1 MWEKSQYK
9 IYHSLNQRVIHLLPR
24 DGKCRKA
31 PKGAFLLTITLKYAI
46 IEVTNINKHMNK
58 YKQWY
63 ANITERAKN
72 RILETYTESHHIVP
86 RSLGGGDGP
95 NNLVNLTA
103 REHFVCHWLLVK
115 MTTGQEHHKML
126 NALRMMRAEKQGQ
139 HRYNTKITARVYESI
154 KQEYAKLQSET
165 LKGKGNGFYG
175 KKHTPEAREKIRQKN
190 LGNKLTPEQ
199 HARLVANTTGKR
211 KPPLSDEHKAKLSI
225 LREGEGNGMW
235 GKTHSEETKAK
246 QRAKAVGRKQSAETV
261 QKKADA
267 VRGSK
272 REKRLCPHCDQL
284 VAVNGYARWHGAN
297 CRRLDLKPG

>member
-86 RSLGGGDGP
+86 RSLGGGDEP

-272 REKRLCPHCDQL
+272 REKKLCPHCNQL
-284 VAVNGYARWHGAN
+284 VAVNGYARWHGD
-297 CRRLDLKPG
+297 CCKKK

>member
-1 MWEKSQYK
+1 MPLTTLVKSQYK
-9 IYHSLNQRVIHLLPR
+9 IYHSPNQRVIHLLPR

-31 PKGAFLLTITLKYAI
+31 PKGAFLLTIAPKYAI
-46 IEVTNINKHMNK
+46 IEVININKHMNK
-58 YKQWY
+58 YTQWY

-72 RILETYTESHHIVP
+72 RILETYTESHHVVP
-86 RSLGGGDGP
+86 RSLGGSDEAD
-95 NNLVNLTA
+95 NLVNLTA

-190 LGNKLTPEQ
+190 LGNKLTVEQ

-272 REKRLCPHCDQL
+272 REKKLCPHCDQL
-284 VAVNGYARWHGAN
+284 VAVNGYARWHGSN
-297 CRRLDLKPG
+297 CKSQ

>member
-1 MWEKSQYK
+1 
-9 IYHSLNQRVIHLLPR
+9 
-24 DGKCRKA
+24 
-31 PKGAFLLTITLKYAI
+31 LTIAPKYAI

-63 ANITERAKN
+63 TNITERAKN
-72 RILETYTESHHIVP
+72 RYLDSYTESHHIVP
-86 RSLGGGDGP
+86 RSLGGSDEAD
-95 NNLVNLTA
+95 NLVNLTA
-103 REHFVCHWLLVK
+103 REHFICHWLLVK

-126 NALRMMRAEKQGQ
+126 NALRMMRAEKPGQ

-154 KQEYAKLQSET
+154 KQEYAKLQSKT

-272 REKRLCPHCDQL
+272 REKLLCPHCDQL
-284 VAVNGYARWHGAN
+284 VAVNGYARWHGVH
-297 CRRLDLKPG
+297 CSFRF